1 MHLLHPS
8 QLAHDEGAAGGEVHA
23 LVAEGRGGEEAIKS
37 GADLLARAQA
47 LYEEIGEAAQVQLMM
62 RRQGSLYLAAAI
74 REALAGRAAE
84 RAAASR
90 LTLATR
96 HYERALSTGLLANAS
111 PPMLRCA
118 AEARLELARFYNNWS
133 GAGARLRHLEA
144 ALAHA
149 RAGLALVPGG
159 GAAVGEAGAGVGARA
174 GARVGAGAGA
184 GAGATA
190 ELRPPLTEEA
200 LGALREL
207 TREQMA
213 RGATAKAAQLKAEY
227 REMLTYSRP
236 QAAPA
241 EAAAAA
247 AAP

>member
-1 MHLLHPS
+1 MHPS
-8 QLAHDEGAAGGEVHA
+8 QLARDEGAAGGEVHA

-133 GAGARLRHLEA
+133 GAGARVRHLET

-159 GAAVGEAGAGVGARA
+159 EAAVGEAEAA
-174 GARVGAGAGA
+174 
-184 GAGATA
+184 A

-227 REMLTYSRP
+227 REMLTTSMTTSRP
-236 QAAPA
+236 QTAPA
-241 EAAAAA
+241 PTEAAAAA
-247 AAP
+247 RAP